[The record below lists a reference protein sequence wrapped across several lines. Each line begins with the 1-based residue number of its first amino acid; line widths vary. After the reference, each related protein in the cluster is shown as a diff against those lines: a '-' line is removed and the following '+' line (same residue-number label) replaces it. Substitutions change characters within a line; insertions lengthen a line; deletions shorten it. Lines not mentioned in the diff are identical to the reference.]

1 MSSSFRP
8 DRWIL
13 AWVLQTRSRMTG
25 ASSFPVPS
33 RPVEERQVTIPTRYG
48 EISGLI
54 YRSPDAIA
62 ALHSRSTPPLHI
74 QLHGGGLIGRA
85 IREDE
90 HVSRFLASET
100 GAIILAPHF
109 HAAPQVSFPVAEHQ
123 CFDALKWALSAGN
136 MGWNPDRITVGG
148 GGTGAKLAIN
158 TAQLVSEGRIRL
170 SGLIATTPVTDVSL
184 PTPGAGAG
192 SVPPMS
198 RGKNAEQ
205 PDSSTGSSPS
215 AAGSTASAQPTEAPP
230 SAQMSG
236 FEPATEDGVKGKMLE
251 WREKKDDL
259 FERLFDFAA
268 ESYVP
273 DEDRMD
279 PLASPAFDLSL
290 VTKLPRTLIQVG
302 SEDPI
307 ADQGRALA
315 RRLAK
320 ARKPHTLT
328 EYPAGHVFTV
338 HGKENIMEA
347 AIVEQVRFIQSL

>member
-25 ASSFPVPS
+25 ASSFPLPS

-48 EISGLI
+48 EMSGLI

-74 QLHGGGLIGRA
+74 QLHGGGVIGRA

-123 CFDALKWALSAGN
+123 CFDALKWALSAGS

-158 TAQLVSEGRIRL
+158 TAQLASEGRIRL

-184 PTPGAGAG
+184 PTPGAGA
-192 SVPPMS
+192 
-198 RGKNAEQ
+198 
-205 PDSSTGSSPS
+205 
-215 AAGSTASAQPTEAPP
+215 
-230 SAQMSG
+230 
-236 FEPATEDGVKGKMLE
+236 
-251 WREKKDDL
+251 
-259 FERLFDFAA
+259 
-268 ESYVP
+268 
-273 DEDRMD
+273 
-279 PLASPAFDLSL
+279 
-290 VTKLPRTLIQVG
+290 
-302 SEDPI
+302 
-307 ADQGRALA
+307 
-315 RRLAK
+315 
-320 ARKPHTLT
+320 
-328 EYPAGHVFTV
+328 
-338 HGKENIMEA
+338 
-347 AIVEQVRFIQSL
+347 

>member
-158 TAQLVSEGRIRL
+158 TAQLASEGRIRL

-215 AAGSTASAQPTEAPP
+215 A
-230 SAQMSG
+230 QMSG
-236 FEPATEDGVKGKMLE
+236 FEPAAEDGVKGKMLE

-302 SEDPI
+302 AEDPI